1 MHIYV
6 IFKICQH
13 VSKIIHLRGDLRSL
27 FFFCLNVPILKYTSK
42 MKAKESQTWG
52 RKELADL
59 KAAVRFVSRERLPK
73 SFLGCM
79 RTPLGAPSR
88 SRFQD
93 PVLEILTESS

>member
-1 MHIYV
+1 MHIYM

-13 VSKIIHLRGDLRSL
+13 VSKIIHLRRELRSL

-42 MKAKESQTWG
+42 MKGKESQTWG
-52 RKELADL
+52 RKELPDL
-59 KAAVRFVSRERLPK
+59 KATVRFVSREWLPK

-88 SRFQD
+88 YRFQD